1 MKVSLAKVGALALA
15 LSLSLAGAAAAQ
27 AKLTIGVLHLGSVK
41 DAGYNQASKD
51 GIEALKANVP
61 GLTVLEAENVPE
73 SADAERVMEQ
83 MINKGATVIIAHSFG
98 YQDPALNVAKK
109 YPNVTFLHA
118 GGFKDAP
125 NFGTYWGNNFEG
137 MYLAG
142 IAAGAATKTNKLGF
156 IIGFPIPNILASVNA
171 FQLGA
176 KTVNPKVTT
185 TLTIDNSFND
195 SIKEAA
201 SVNALAD
208 AGVDVVA
215 CFVDS
220 PITVVKTAEA
230 RGLYSVGIWSAS
242 LKNFAPKGWL
252 TGIAFNWG
260 GVYTQL
266 IKDIQAKTWKPGHL
280 VGGIE
285 SPIVTLADFGPSV
298 SADTKAKIA
307 KAKADIVSGKLAV
320 FTGPL
325 KDNTGKEQLPA
336 GKSGGAD
343 LLNTTTWLV
352 DGVIGQ
358 AK

>member
-1 MKVSLAKVGALALA
+1 MKKIIARAVLLALA
-15 LSLSLAGAAAAQ
+15 LVLPVVGVSAQ
-27 AKLTIGVLHLGSVK
+27 AKVTVGVLHLGSVK
-41 DAGYNQASKD
+41 DAGYNQASHD
-51 GIEALKANVP
+51 AVLVLKKSLPEV
-61 GLTVLEAENVPE
+61 TVLEAENVPE
-73 SADAERVMEQ
+73 SADAERVIEQ
-83 MINKGATVIIAHSFG
+83 MINKGATIIFAHSFG
-98 YQDPALNVAKK
+98 YQDPVLNVAKK

-142 IAAGAATKTNKLGF
+142 IAAGAATKSGKLGF

-171 FQLGA
+171 FELGA

-195 SIKEAA
+195 SVKEAA

-230 RGLYSVGIWSAS
+230 KGIKSVGIWSAS
-242 LKNFAPKGWL
+242 LKDFAPKGWL

-260 GVYTQL
+260 DVYVQEV
-266 IKDIQAKTWKPGHL
+266 KDVLAKTWKPSHI

-285 SPIVTLADFGPSV
+285 SPIVTLADYGPSV

-307 KAKADIVSGKLAV
+307 QAKASIVSGKLAV

-325 KDNTGKEQLPA
+325 KDNTGKEVMAA
-336 GKSGGAD
+336 GKTGGAD
-343 LLNTTTWLV
+343 LLNVTNWLV
-352 DGVIGQ
+352 EGVIGQ